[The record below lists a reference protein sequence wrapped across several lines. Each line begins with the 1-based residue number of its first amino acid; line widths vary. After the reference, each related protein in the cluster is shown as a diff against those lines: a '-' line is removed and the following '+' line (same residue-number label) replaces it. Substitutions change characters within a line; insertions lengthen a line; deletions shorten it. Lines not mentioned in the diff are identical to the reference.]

1 MPNFLKPLRFIS
13 FLEGC
18 SYLYLLFASLV
29 QKRMWGIE
37 EAIQIP
43 GMIHGVLFVI
53 FALLLLLV
61 WIKQKWKTLKPIT
74 LFLYSLLPFG
84 FILIDLDLKNEP
96 KKSKAAPEH

>member
-1 MPNFLKPLRFIS
+1 MPNFIKPLRFVS

-18 SYLYLLFASLV
+18 SYLYLLFASIV

-53 FALLLLLV
+53 FAILLLLV
-61 WIKQKWKTLKPIT
+61 WIKKKWSITKPAL

-84 FILIDLDLKNEP
+84 FIIIDRDLKKEP
-96 KKSKAAPEH
+96 EVH